1 MNIYERL
8 MSRMNWHED
17 CLRLGITNL
26 VDHQTINVDQATMT
40 LNPPYLI
47 VMAFEDVNS
56 AVRWHDLIASWNIGG
71 QIVPRYNPEQ
81 FPCMRPT
88 ILVEGDFDHAELMRC
103 VRLELGVGWTPP
115 HVDAGP
121 IVASEVVRRCLYAQ
135 TIMHLKSLIP
145 AMPVDQ
151 PQALCLLDTSSED
164 VSLGVHDDIIPLAPG
179 VAALDVAAFA
189 ARVPLVRWDKLDDFI
204 RTCGEPPTVTHEVP
218 VLR

>member
-1 MNIYERL
+1 MQYERL
-8 MSRMNWHED
+8 NTIDHHHEGYAG
-17 CLRLGITNL
+17 RGVTSVNARFIVQTTWTNM
-26 VDHQTINVDQATMT
+26 TIHLPHTII
-40 LNPPYLI
+40 LSC
-47 VMAFEDVNS
+47 EDEG
-56 AVRWHDLIASWNIGG
+56 AADRWHNLLRDSSS
-71 QIVPRYNPEQ
+71 VTRYNLLNRIGSFVTSTERH
-81 FPCMRPT
+81 C
-88 ILVEGDFDHAELMRC
+88 DHDNVWVM
-103 VRLELGVGWTPP
+103 
-115 HVDAGP
+115 
-121 IVASEVVRRCLYAQ
+121 EVVRRELGISESARPVDHEELVASEMRFRLRCAR